1 MRLWS
6 PTLRL
11 KTRVMIALTAL
22 IGATALAIIGYTDVR
37 HRGSSLELARE
48 LINASADLVIERTV
62 SFLAPAQ
69 RATAVLADALSN
81 PAVEL
86 DRATT
91 LSLLSSLVAVEP
103 QIDSAFVAD
112 NHGGLLQLRRGLPE
126 AGLGRDALVLRRVHR
141 QGGAAS
147 ESFRALIAGVPPRL
161 GPPLVERIWDYD
173 PRGRPWFE
181 AAINADGRVWTQPYV
196 FSTTHAPGVTAVQAL
211 RGPTGALRGVVG
223 ADLTL
228 SLLSDFLREQRLGLA
243 GLTFLV
249 GQNDRVLAHPNPN
262 LYAQTGRSELPG
274 LDEIGVPGLA
284 EALARFREGGDDTAT
299 LTVDGRELL
308 VRFRDLPEAQ
318 GVRWTLVIL
327 ASTQDFLGGARETRR
342 NAVLISLLILAL
354 AVSVSGVV
362 AGDLARPL
370 ESLARKVARVRT
382 LAFDNDFNV
391 ASRVLEVRR
400 MSEALVS
407 MQAALQS
414 FARYAPAGLVQRLM
428 ASGEVARL
436 GGELRDVSILFAD
449 IRGYSTL
456 TERLTATDVV
466 ELLNLYFSVM
476 QEVIEAHQGEVLEYM
491 GDGILVVFG
500 APIDLPEHPRHA
512 VQCALAMT
520 AALQGLNAAWEADGT
535 AEKWKAAGVSSI
547 RSGIGIHAGPVV
559 AGNLGSRTHMKYGV
573 VGDTVNVAARL
584 EVLNK
589 ELDTSILIS
598 DHLRTLLPR
607 DLRARTQTQGTF
619 TLKGRG
625 QGTLVHSV
633 R

>member
-37 HRGSSLELARE
+37 HRGSSMEMARQ
-48 LINASADLVIERTV
+48 LISASSDLVIERTV

-81 PAVEL
+81 PTAEL
-86 DRATT
+86 NRQTT
-91 LSLLSSLVAVEP
+91 LSLLSSLVSVEP

-126 AGLGRDALVLRRVHR
+126 AGLSRDALVLRRVH
-141 QGGAAS
+141 QQQGAAS
-147 ESFRALIAGVPPRL
+147 ESFQALIPGIPPRL
-161 GPPLVERIWDYD
+161 GRTLLERIWDYD
-173 PRGRPWFE
+173 PRERPWFE
-181 AAINADGRVWTQPYV
+181 VAINADGRVWTQPYL
-196 FSTTHAPGVTAVQAL
+196 FSTTHVPGVTAVQAL
-211 RGPTGALRGVVG
+211 HGPSGELRGVVG

-228 SLLSDFLREQRLGLA
+228 SLLSQFLREQRLGLT

-249 GQNDRVLAHPNPN
+249 GQNDRVLAHPNQN

-274 LDEIGVPGLA
+274 LDEIGVPGLPQ
-284 EALARFREGGDDTAT
+284 ALARFREGGDDTAT
-299 LTVDGRELL
+299 LTQDGRELL

-327 ASTQDFLGGARETRR
+327 ASTQDFLGNARETRR
-342 NAVLISLLILAL
+342 NAVIISLLILGL
-354 AVSVSGVV
+354 AVATSGVV

-382 LAFDNDFNV
+382 LDFDNDFNV

-400 MSEALVS
+400 MSEALAS

-456 TERLTATDVV
+456 TEQLTATDVV
-466 ELLNLYFSVM
+466 ELLNAYFSAM
-476 QEVIEAHQGEVLEYM
+476 QEVIEAHQGEVLEYV

-500 APIDLPEHPRHA
+500 APIDLPEHPRQA
-512 VQCALAMT
+512 VMCALAMT
-520 AALQGLNAAWEADGT
+520 AALKKLNAAWDADGT
-535 AEKWKAAGVSSI
+535 SEKWRKVGVNSL
-547 RSGIGIHAGPVV
+547 RSGIGIHSGPVV

-573 VGDTVNVAARL
+573 VGDTVNIAARL
-584 EVLNK
+584 EALNK
-589 ELDTSILIS
+589 ELDTNILIS
-598 DHLRTLLPR
+598 DHVRTLLPR
-607 DLRARTQTQGTF
+607 ELRHRAQTAGTF
-619 TLKGRG
+619 KLKGRG
-625 QGTLVHSV
+625 QATLVHAV